1 MKNQLVASLLNQVA
15 DLMEMDSV
23 DFRTKA
29 YRRAAHTVEIQSE
42 AIEDIREEGKLQ
54 DLPGIGDK
62 IARKIEEI
70 IDTGSLKY
78 LENLKEEFPVNYDEL
93 MNVEG
98 LGPKGI
104 KQLYQELGVK
114 SLDDLE
120 KQAKNHR
127 IRRLKGMGEKTERN
141 ILINLDFAKKSGG
154 RSLIGEILPVAR
166 KIKKLLKSHDNVER
180 VEIAGSIRRMKETV
194 GDIDVLVTTT
204 QPLEVMDFFTR
215 MDMVDDVVVSGP
227 TKSTIRLKE
236 NGMDVDIRTF
246 TDESFGSALMYFTGS
261 KETNV
266 ELRKLAI
273 SLGYK
278 LNEYGVFDRDQLVA
292 GTTEKEVFNSLG
304 MDYIEPELRENTGE
318 IQAAINR
325 TLPQLVELKE
335 INGDLQ
341 MHTNW
346 SDGKNSI
353 EELAFKCQKMGYE
366 YIAITDHSKDIKSS
380 KPPSEKQ
387 IKKQMDEVDTVNK
400 KLDGL
405 TVLKGVEVNIDSYG
419 YLDVPDKL
427 LEAMDIVVAGIH
439 SGFNQNQHELTR
451 RMMAA
456 ISNEHVNIISHPTG
470 REIHG
475 RNGYELEFE
484 KIFEAARDNNTILE
498 VNSRMNRLDL
508 NDMHIKQAVENG
520 VKLAINTDS
529 HSINE
534 LVNMELGVGT
544 ARRGWAKKEDII
556 NTLNFKE
563 LLSFLKN

>member
-1 MKNQLVASLLNQVA
+1 MKNQLVASILNQVA

-42 AIEDIREEGKLQ
+42 AIEDIREEGKLR

-62 IARKIEEI
+62 IAKKIEEI

-78 LENLKEEFPVNYDEL
+78 LENLKQEFPVNYDEL
-93 MNVEG
+93 MTVEG

-114 SLDDLE
+114 TLDDLE
-120 KQAKNHR
+120 KQAKNHH

-141 ILINLDFAKKSGG
+141 ILINLNFAKKSSG
-154 RSLIGEILPVAR
+154 RSLIGEILPIAR
-166 KIKKLLKSHDNVER
+166 KIKELVKSHDNVDR

-204 QPLEVMDFFTR
+204 QPLEVMNFFTK

-227 TKSTIRLKE
+227 TKSTVRLKE

-246 TDESFGSALMYFTGS
+246 ADESFGSALMYFTGS

-278 LNEYGVFDRDQLVA
+278 LNEYGIFDRDQLVA
-292 GTTEKEVFNSLG
+292 GTTEEEMFKSLG

-318 IQAAINR
+318 IQAAING
-325 TLPQLVELKE
+325 TLPELVELNE
-335 INGDLQ
+335 IRGDLQ
-341 MHTNW
+341 IHTDW

-353 EELAFKCQKMGYE
+353 EELASKSQTMGYE
-366 YIAITDHSKDIKSS
+366 YIAITDHSTSIETSKSLN
-380 KPPSEKQ
+380 ERQ
-387 IKKQMDEVDTVNK
+387 IKKQMTEIDGINK
-400 KLDGL
+400 KLDDL
-405 TVLKGVEVNIDSYG
+405 TVLKGVEASIDSYG

-427 LEAMDIVVAGIH
+427 LEEMDIVVAGIH
-439 SGFNQNQHELTR
+439 SGFNQNKNELTR
-451 RMMAA
+451 RMVAA

-470 REIHG
+470 REIQG
-475 RNGYELEFE
+475 RTGYELEFE
-484 KIFEAARDNNTILE
+484 KIFEAAKDNGTVLE
-498 VNSRMNRLDL
+498 INSRINRLDL
-508 NDMHIKQAVENG
+508 RDMHIKQAVENG
-520 VKLAINTDS
+520 VKLVINTDS

-534 LVNMELGVGT
+534 LSNMEFGVGT
-544 ARRGWAKKEDII
+544 ARRGWAKKDDII
-556 NTLNFKE
+556 NTLNLKE
-563 LLSFLKN
+563 LLLYLKN